1 MILFCLLGAT
11 TVSKKNT
18 TAKNRDIERETPNMA
33 VTNGGKA
40 SDHDDDPTRKTTA
53 KVAAWKEYLR
63 HVKSDVGYLGY
74 LSLREEVHLPDY
86 TDEVRV
92 DRNGV
97 PSGTAY
103 ILATQHFGLSEGQAA
118 KVVRV
123 LAREVDIIK
132 KRIKEVVKKKI
143 KSYLIEQANSE
154 RFNLKTTNGR
164 SISVFSDI
172 TGLMSDSELTAD
184 TLIKIHQLV
193 LLEKVPDDTLRTTAE
208 QASYEVMKAD
218 LSGPGS
224 FVFKLIKSALADVKK
239 SLQESGKK
247 EKKNG
252 GRNGIFFIK
261 RRENKECSDIFGPRC
276 DHLLPGD
283 GNTALKLKNIGN
295 WSVVPETMTTLW
307 NTVSSMA
314 RSEYITGLAS
324 KQSPVEDSSCLLV
337 PPRHRM
343 EDTQYN
349 DTQVVGDCLPLE
361 AAVPPRR
368 DPYQQLQEMFH
379 QEDEPHPPPM
389 SSAGA
394 SRGGGIDLEP
404 SSSSSSAS
412 LAAAPARCIQKQSLK
427 KHVASDHPQQQ
438 KPLVVNIENNQGQTD
453 VSTLPNTQ
461 SSWLGEV
468 CGVERHCGRGGF
480 TIPCS
485 LGLFISFLLVM
496 SLSAG
501 KHQQIKPSPG

>member
-154 RFNLKTTNGR
+154 RFT
-164 SISVFSDI
+164 S
-172 TGLMSDSELTAD
+172 
-184 TLIKIHQLV
+184 
-193 LLEKVPDDTLRTTAE
+193 
-208 QASYEVMKAD
+208 
-218 LSGPGS
+218 
-224 FVFKLIKSALADVKK
+224 
-239 SLQESGKK
+239 
-247 EKKNG
+247 
-252 GRNGIFFIK
+252 K
-261 RRENKECSDIFGPRC
+261 RRILR
-276 DHLLPGD
+276 
-283 GNTALKLKNIGN
+283 
-295 WSVVPETMTTLW
+295 
-307 NTVSSMA
+307 
-314 RSEYITGLAS
+314 
-324 KQSPVEDSSCLLV
+324 
-337 PPRHRM
+337 
-343 EDTQYN
+343 
-349 DTQVVGDCLPLE
+349 
-361 AAVPPRR
+361 
-368 DPYQQLQEMFH
+368 
-379 QEDEPHPPPM
+379 
-389 SSAGA
+389 
-394 SRGGGIDLEP
+394 
-404 SSSSSSAS
+404 
-412 LAAAPARCIQKQSLK
+412 
-427 KHVASDHPQQQ
+427 
-438 KPLVVNIENNQGQTD
+438 
-453 VSTLPNTQ
+453 
-461 SSWLGEV
+461 
-468 CGVERHCGRGGF
+468 
-480 TIPCS
+480 
-485 LGLFISFLLVM
+485 
-496 SLSAG
+496 
-501 KHQQIKPSPG
+501 